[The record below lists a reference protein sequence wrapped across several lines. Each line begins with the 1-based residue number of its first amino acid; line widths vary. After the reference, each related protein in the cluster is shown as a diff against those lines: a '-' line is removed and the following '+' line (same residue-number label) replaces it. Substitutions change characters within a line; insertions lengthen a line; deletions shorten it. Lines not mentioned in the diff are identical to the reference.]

1 MANVFD
7 YLEWRGDLSFTQD
20 GFNEVDNLILSV
32 LAYVE
37 YEGLVAGETDARRTT
52 LSTVAEHY
60 KTHRF
65 GSPAFYDNP
74 FFKQIPDLLQKAAA
88 SERFRSI
95 ELSGYV
101 NRIDHENSK
110 QFSAL
115 VFSIEEGYHY
125 ISFRGTDDTIA
136 GWKEDFEMSFMDEI
150 PSQKQAAEYVNSV
163 IPKFEGG
170 LYLGG
175 HSKGGN
181 LAVYA
186 ATQAAEEIR
195 GRIKGIFNN
204 DGPGFQTDV
213 IESEGYQSILG
224 KISTF
229 VPKSSVVGMLLEHGE
244 EYKVVRSSGL
254 GIMQHNALNWEV
266 KGPVFVYENELTRN
280 SRDTD
285 KALRAWLRNLSIEQ
299 RADFIDALFDI
310 IQATGSHTLSELSKE
325 KLNAIDSMVKTFKNM
340 DPSSQAMLK
349 GTIDSFFKERQKV
362 FLKSFGEGIDSLLS
376 RKSQGETQ
384 GK

>member
-1 MANVFD
+1 MANIFD
-7 YLEWRGDLSFTQD
+7 YLEWRGDLSFERD

-37 YEGLVAGETDARRTT
+37 YEGLVDGEIDGHRTI
-52 LSTVAEHY
+52 LSKVAEY
-60 KTHRF
+60 YQTHKF

-74 FFKQIPDLLQKAAA
+74 FFNQIPDLLQKTAAA
-88 SERFRSI
+88 ARFHDI

-101 NRIDHENSK
+101 NQIDDENSN

-115 VFSIEEGYHY
+115 VFSIADGLHY

-150 PSQKQAAEYVNSV
+150 PSQKQAAEYINAVCT
-163 IPKFEGG
+163 KLEGG
-170 LYLGG
+170 FYLGG

-186 ATQAAEEIR
+186 ATQARSELQA
-195 GRIKGIFNN
+195 RIEGIFNN
-204 DGPGFQTDV
+204 DGPGFQAHV
-213 IESEGYQSILG
+213 IQGKGYQSMLG
-224 KISTF
+224 KISTY

-266 KGPVFVYENELTRN
+266 KGPGFVYENELTRN

-285 KALRAWLRNLSIEQ
+285 KALRAWLSNLSIEQ

-310 IQATGSHTLSELSKE
+310 IQATGAHTLSELSKE
-325 KLNAIDSMVKTFKNM
+325 KLNAIDTMVKTFKNM

-349 GTIDSFFKERQKV
+349 GTIDTFFKERQKV
-362 FLKSFGEGIDSLLS
+362 FMKSIGDGFDSLLS
-376 RKSQGETQ
+376 RKGNKKTD
-384 GK
+384 

>member
-7 YLEWRGDLSFTQD
+7 YLEWRGDLSFAQD
-20 GFNEVDNLILSV
+20 GFNEVDNLILSI

-37 YEGLVAGETDARRTT
+37 YEGLVSADIDGNRTT
-52 LSTVAEHY
+52 LSRVAEY
-60 KTHRF
+60 YQDHRF

-88 SERFRSI
+88 SERFKSI
-95 ELSGYV
+95 ELSGFV
-101 NRIDHENSK
+101 NRIDHEKSK

-115 VFSIEEGYHY
+115 VFSLDAGYHY

-150 PSQKQAAEYVNSV
+150 PSQKQAVEYVNSV
-163 IPKFEGG
+163 VQKLEGG
-170 LYLGG
+170 FYLGG

-186 ATQAAEEIR
+186 ATQVVEEIR
-195 GRIKGIFNN
+195 DGIKGIFNN
-204 DGPGFQTDV
+204 DGPGFQADV
-213 IESEGYQSILG
+213 IQSEGYQIMLG
-224 KISTF
+224 RINTY

-266 KGPVFVYENELTRN
+266 KGPGFVYENELTRN

-285 KALRAWLRNLSIEQ
+285 RALRAWLRNLSIEQ

-310 IQATGSHTLSELSKE
+310 IQATGAHTLSELSKE
-325 KLNAIDSMVKTFKNM
+325 KLNAVDTMVKTFKNM
-340 DPSSQAMLK
+340 DLSSQAMLK

-362 FLKSFGEGIDSLLS
+362 FLKSFGEGIDSLLA
-376 RKSQGETQ
+376 RKSQGENQ
-384 GK
+384 DK